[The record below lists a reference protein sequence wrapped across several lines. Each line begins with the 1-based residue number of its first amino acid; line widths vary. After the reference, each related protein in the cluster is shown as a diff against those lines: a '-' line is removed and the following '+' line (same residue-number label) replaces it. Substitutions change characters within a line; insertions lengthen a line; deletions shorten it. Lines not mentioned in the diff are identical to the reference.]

1 MEYNVTT
8 WLIARPG
15 NARAAIGR
23 ILESS
28 EPLIQRY
35 RSWVQVSGVPGS
47 GRFSWQPD
55 ILDVTINL
63 STILKGD
70 QDTKIRSASYNTEL

>member
-1 MEYNVTT
+1 MKHDLTT
-8 WLIARPG
+8 LLAARPG

-23 ILESS
+23 ILEYS

-35 RSWVQVSGVPGS
+35 RSRVQVSGVHG
-47 GRFSWQPD
+47 GFSRQPD
-55 ILDVTINL
+55 ILDVTENL

-70 QDTKIRSASYNTEL
+70 QDTEIRSASYNTEL

>member
-1 MEYNVTT
+1 MEHNVTT
-8 WLIARPG
+8 WLTARPG

-35 RSWVQVSGVPGS
+35 RSRVQVSGVP

-55 ILDVTINL
+55 ILDVTENL
-63 STILKGD
+63 STIFKGD